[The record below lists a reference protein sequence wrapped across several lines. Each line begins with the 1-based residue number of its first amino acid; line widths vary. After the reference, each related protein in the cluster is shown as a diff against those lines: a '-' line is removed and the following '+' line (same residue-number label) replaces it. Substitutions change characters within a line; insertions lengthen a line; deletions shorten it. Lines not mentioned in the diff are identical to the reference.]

1 MKHIWYSLVLIASIP
16 LIALAIEPTNPPGVC
31 DRFIGESEAKACQEK
46 MQNNQN
52 VDWYAVT
59 VCNLQKD
66 DQQFWKCFDSIQ
78 NQAFNPGSLDKC
90 GEETEMTDA
99 QRLSCMDSARSDR
112 KPASQNANYQSLKV
126 KKGK

>member
-1 MKHIWYSLVLIASIP
+1 MKHVVNSLVLIALIP

-31 DRFIGESEAKACQEK
+31 DRFVGEADVKACQEK
-46 MQNNQN
+46 MQKNEN

-78 NQAFNPGSLDKC
+78 GQAFNPASLDKC
-90 GEETEMTDA
+90 GEETEMSDT
-99 QRLSCMDSARSDR
+99 QRLTCMESARADR
-112 KPASQNANYQSLKV
+112 KPASQHANYQSLKV